1 MRTDSTR
8 RTWQLIGATAALSLG
23 VTLGT
28 GWALRALAQ
37 ESPPAAP
44 APAATPAT
52 PAATPATE
60 TPPDDDAAGPDGD
73 ALPEEAARRAPEPV
87 ETPDPPELRESADNN
102 ISFPV
107 DI

>member
-8 RTWQLIGATAALSLG
+8 RTWQLIGVTAALSLG

-28 GWALRALAQ
+28 SWALRALAQ
-37 ESPPAAP
+37 ESPPAA
-44 APAATPAT
+44 TP
-52 PAATPATE
+52 ATPATE

-73 ALPEEAARRAPEPV
+73 ALPEDAARRAPEPV

>member
-1 MRTDSTR
+1 MRNDSTR

-28 GWALRALAQ
+28 SWALRALAQ

-44 APAATPAT
+44 APASTPNT
-52 PAATPATE
+52 PAATRATD
-60 TPPDDDAAGPDGD
+60 TPSDDDAAGPEGD

>member
-8 RTWQLIGATAALSLG
+8 KTWQLIGATVALSLI

-37 ESPPAAP
+37 DAPPAAP
-44 APAATPAT
+44 APAPATPGATPAD
-52 PAATPATE
+52 

-73 ALPEEAARRAPEPV
+73 ALPDEEARRAPEPV
-87 ETPDPPELRESADNN
+87 ASPDPPELRESADNN

>member
-8 RTWQLIGATAALSLG
+8 RTWQLIGAVVMLSLG

-28 GWALRALAQ
+28 GWALRAFAQ
-37 ESPPAAP
+37 DAPAAP
-44 APAATPAT
+44 APAT
-52 PAATPATE
+52 PAATPPAGAPPAE
-60 TPPDDDAAGPDGD
+60 SLPDDDAAGPEGD
-73 ALPEEAARRAPEPV
+73 ALPDEASRRAPEPV
-87 ETPDPPELRESADNN
+87 ATPDPPELRESADNN